1 MGRSARVNDAKPFDV
16 IGRAHER
23 REARGHVTGSTT
35 FIDDVSFPRMC
46 HLKAVRSPL
55 PHARIRGVDFTEA
68 EKVPGYVAHLT
79 AEDIPK
85 NVYTILCLIGVEPD
99 EEQVLAA
106 ERVRYVGEP
115 IAAVVAE
122 TEDAAFEAAAKVKLD
137 LEELPAVFDV
147 EEALESD
154 APIVTHWGSNYFIY
168 EGHHCRRIR
177 YGDAAGAREAA
188 DRVVSGR
195 YQLSPIEHAPV
206 EPTGC
211 VAKPEADG
219 RVTVHTNTQ
228 AIFFSLDNTAIILQ
242 IQPHRLRFV
251 GGTVG
256 GGFGGK
262 VDVIV
267 EPLATLAALRTGRPV
282 KYVYTRQEEM
292 QVSSTRSASRI
303 YITDGVMDDGTIVS
317 REVTTY
323 HDAGAYSRH
332 SPYGCTKHAANAA
345 GPYTI
350 PNVSVDVHCVYTNRT
365 PSSAMRGFGVTEASF
380 ALEMQM
386 DRIAREL
393 GIDPWELR
401 LRHAYRNGDER
412 PYRKTTEDAS
422 LVETIQAAAELAG
435 VELSA
440 ELRAMSSDDRQ
451 EVAG

>member
-1 MGRSARVNDAKPFDV
+1 MSDAKLDAKPFDV
-16 IGRAHER
+16 IGHAHQR
-23 REARGHVTGSTT
+23 REARGHVTGSTA
-35 FIDDVSFPRMC
+35 FVDDMSFPRMC
-46 HLKAVRSPL
+46 HMKAVRSPV
-55 PHARIRGVDFTEA
+55 PHARIRGIDFSEA
-68 EKVPGYVAHLT
+68 EQVPGFVTSLT
-79 AEDIPK
+79 ADDVPK

-99 EEQVLAA
+99 EEQVLAS
-106 ERVRYVGEP
+106 ERVRYKGEP
-115 IAAVVAE
+115 IAVVVAE
-122 TEDAAFEAAAKVKLD
+122 TEEAAFEAAAKVRLD

-147 EEALESD
+147 EEALEPN
-154 APIVTHWGSNYFIY
+154 APIVTHWGTNHFVY
-168 EGHHCRRIR
+168 EGHHCRRVR
-177 YGDAAGAREAA
+177 YGDAPAAREQA
-188 DRVVSGR
+188 DRVISAR

-219 RVTVHTNTQ
+219 RVTVYTNTQ

-242 IQPHRLRFV
+242 VPPHKLRFV

-267 EPLATLAALRTGRPV
+267 EPLATLAAMRTGRPIR
-282 KYVYTRQEEM
+282 YVYTRQEEM
-292 QVSSTRSASRI
+292 QVSSTRSASRL
-303 YITDGVMDDGTIVS
+303 YITDGVNDDGTIVS

-350 PNVSVDVHCVYTNRT
+350 PNVAVDVHCVYTNRT

-393 GIDPWELR
+393 GVDPWELR
-401 LRHAYRNGDER
+401 LRHAYRNGDDR
-412 PYRKTTEDAS
+412 PYRKTTEDAT
-422 LVETIQAAAELAG
+422 LVETIQAAAEMAG

-440 ELRAMSSDDRQ
+440 ELRAMSSDDR
-451 EVAG
+451 EGVAG